1 MEVRRH
7 GARRGVIRGS
17 PSERQSARKNAIR
30 PQAFETTL
38 KQETNVRKIIVAT
51 FISLDGVMQAPGG
64 PHEDPTGGFT
74 LGGWT
79 APYFDEALG
88 ASLGEIFGR
97 PFDLL
102 LGRKTYD
109 IFAAHWPYVTDP
121 NDPIAR
127 VFNQVIKYV
136 ASRSNP
142 KLSWQNS
149 QLLGKDIIA
158 SLKTLKGGNGPG
170 LLVQG
175 SSDLLQTLWKNSLV
189 DEFCVL
195 IFPVVLGKG
204 KRLFGDGVIPVGL
217 KLVKSQ
223 SYPTGVIVANYEP
236 ASEVET
242 GDFQLAEP
250 SEAEVERRRNLI

>member
-1 MEVRRH
+1 VRQ
-7 GARRGVIRGS
+7 I
-17 PSERQSARKNAIR
+17 
-30 PQAFETTL
+30 L
-38 KQETNVRKIIVAT
+38 VAT
-51 FISLDGVMQAPGG
+51 FTSLDGIMQAPGG
-64 PHEDPTGGFT
+64 PQEDPTGGFT

-121 NDPIAR
+121 NDPIAG
-127 VFNQVIKYV
+127 VFNQVTKYV

-142 KLSWQNS
+142 KLTWRNS
-149 QLLGKDIIA
+149 QLLGEDIVA
-158 SLKTLKGGNGPG
+158 SLKKLKGDDGTD

-189 DEFCVL
+189 DEFSVL
-195 IFPVVLGKG
+195 IFPVVLGRG
-204 KRLFGDGVIPVGL
+204 KRLFGDGAIPAGL
-217 KLVKSQ
+217 KRIKSQ
-223 SYPTGVIVANYEP
+223 SYPSGVVVVNYEFNG
-236 ASEVET
+236 EVKT

-250 SEAEVERRRNLI
+250 SEAELVRRRNLS